1 MKFFH
6 ISLRVLWHE
15 RRNELK
21 PVWDFISV
29 ENLTAVFSQLFT
41 CVYMNC
47 GKMKLKTVWIWY
59 WSIWPKW
66 NFKPA
71 WDFHVNIIYRDKT
84 NKCWLI
90 GFCHYC
96 TCAFETQCGYGFH
109 ISHFD
114 RNDIPFWLI
123 KYHVNTTQNEMPT
136 HVHQNIGSFWNA
148 GKMKLHVNRT
158 CFYAGLKSQ
167 TGMSLF
173 CLSCEHTLR

>member
-1 MKFFH
+1 MRFHFGWKSHCRVQSTLYLCLHELWQNETQNGMDLILVNLTEMKFQTGMRFSCEH
-6 ISLRVLWHE
+6 
-15 RRNELK
+15 
-21 PVWDFISV
+21 
-29 ENLTAVFSQLFT
+29 NLPET
-41 CVYMNC
+41 
-47 GKMKLKTVWIWY
+47 
-59 WSIWPKW
+59 
-66 NFKPA
+66 
-71 WDFHVNIIYRDKT
+71 KT
-84 NKCWLI
+84 NKCWLV

-136 HVHQNIGSFWNA
+136 HVHQTIGSFWNA

-173 CLSCEHTLR
+173 CLSCERTLR